1 MTGPFFW
8 TEFRGVLLQSETA
21 ATEGG
26 LSGLTQAIHGRS
38 YAVPDGA
45 APSLCVWD
53 VLLPRSGIFC
63 TLGVFDKLGSGESVR
78 EVRMKVGE

>member
-45 APSLCVWD
+45 RSRKASLGY
-53 VLLPRSGIFC
+53 VL
-63 TLGVFDKLGSGESVR
+63 K
-78 EVRMKVGE
+78 